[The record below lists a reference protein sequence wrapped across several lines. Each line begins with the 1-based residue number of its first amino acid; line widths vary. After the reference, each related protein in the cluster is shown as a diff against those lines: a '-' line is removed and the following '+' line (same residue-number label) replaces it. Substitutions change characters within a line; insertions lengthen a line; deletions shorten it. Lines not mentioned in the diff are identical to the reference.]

1 MLDFLKIFG
10 EGLLFFFGLPFILVG
25 LVLYGLYLLF
35 VFIFMSIKGIIL
47 FFKGKKYSLILEEDL
62 RAEEILKNGL
72 NNGMQA
78 QTQNVSTSNITYHNT
93 FNQININKEN
103 DKPLNPV
110 DLTKVIENKTSA
122 SFIVISLIFSKRS
135 KIVS

>member
-10 EGLLFFFGLPFILVG
+10 EGLLFFLGLPFILVG
-25 LVLYGLYLLF
+25 LVLYGIYLLF

-93 FNQININKEN
+93 FNQININKED

-110 DLTKVIENKTSA
+110 DLTKVIENNSEP
-122 SFIVISLIFSKRS
+122 SGFIEGKNNEQR
-135 KIVS
+135 

>member
-10 EGLLFFFGLPFILVG
+10 EGLLFFLGLPFILVG

-62 RAEEILKNGL
+62 KAEEILKNGL

-110 DLTKVIENKTSA
+110 DLTKVIENNSEP
-122 SFIVISLIFSKRS
+122 SGFIEGKNNEQR
-135 KIVS
+135 

>member
-10 EGLLFFFGLPFILVG
+10 EGLLFFLGLPFILVG

-93 FNQININKEN
+93 FNQININKDN

-110 DLTKVIENKTSA
+110 DLTKVIENNSEP
-122 SFIVISLIFSKRS
+122 SGFIEGKNNEQR
-135 KIVS
+135 

>member
-10 EGLLFFFGLPFILVG
+10 EGLLFFLGLPFILLG

-110 DLTKVIENKTSA
+110 DLTKVIENNSEP
-122 SFIVISLIFSKRS
+122 SGFIEGKNNEQR
-135 KIVS
+135 

>member
-10 EGLLFFFGLPFILVG
+10 EGLLFFLGLPFILVG

-35 VFIFMSIKGIIL
+35 VFIFMSIKEIIL

-110 DLTKVIENKTSA
+110 DLTKVIENNSEP
-122 SFIVISLIFSKRS
+122 SGFIEGKNNEQR
-135 KIVS
+135 

>member
-10 EGLLFFFGLPFILVG
+10 EGLLFFLGLPFILVG

-72 NNGMQA
+72 NNGMKA

-110 DLTKVIENKTSA
+110 DLTKVIENNSEP
-122 SFIVISLIFSKRS
+122 SGFIEGKNNEQR
-135 KIVS
+135 

>member
-10 EGLLFFFGLPFILVG
+10 EGLLFFLGLPFILVG

-35 VFIFMSIKGIIL
+35 VFIFMSIKGIVL

-93 FNQININKEN
+93 FNQININKED

-110 DLTKVIENKTSA
+110 DLTKVIENNSEP
-122 SFIVISLIFSKRS
+122 SGFIEGKNNEQR
-135 KIVS
+135 

>member
-10 EGLLFFFGLPFILVG
+10 EGLLFFLGLPFILVG

-47 FFKGKKYSLILEEDL
+47 FIKGKKYSLILDEDL

-110 DLTKVIENKTSA
+110 DLTKVIENNSEP
-122 SFIVISLIFSKRS
+122 SGFIEGKNNEQR
-135 KIVS
+135 

>member
-10 EGLLFFFGLPFILVG
+10 EGLLFFLGLPFILVG

-110 DLTKVIENKTSA
+110 DLTKVIENNTEPSG
-122 SFIVISLIFSKRS
+122 FIEGKNNEQR
-135 KIVS
+135 

>member
-10 EGLLFFFGLPFILVG
+10 EGLLFFLGLPFILVG
-25 LVLYGLYLLF
+25 LVLYGIYLLF

-110 DLTKVIENKTSA
+110 DLTKVIENNLEPSG
-122 SFIVISLIFSKRS
+122 FIEGKNNEQR
-135 KIVS
+135 

>member
-10 EGLLFFFGLPFILVG
+10 EGLLFFLGLPFILVG
-25 LVLYGLYLLF
+25 LVLYGIYLLF

-72 NNGMQA
+72 NNGIQA

-110 DLTKVIENKTSA
+110 DLTKVIENNSEP
-122 SFIVISLIFSKRS
+122 SGFIEGKNNEQR
-135 KIVS
+135 

>member
-10 EGLLFFFGLPFILVG
+10 EGLLFFLGLPFILVG
-25 LVLYGLYLLF
+25 LVLYGIYLLF

-110 DLTKVIENKTSA
+110 DLTKVIENNSEP
-122 SFIVISLIFSKRS
+122 SGFIEGKNNEQR
-135 KIVS
+135 

>member
-10 EGLLFFFGLPFILVG
+10 EGLLFFLGLPFILVG

-78 QTQNVSTSNITYHNT
+78 QTQNVNTSNITCHNT

-103 DKPLNPV
+103 DKALNPV
-110 DLTKVIENKTSA
+110 DLTKVIENNSEP
-122 SFIVISLIFSKRS
+122 SGFIEGKNNEQR
-135 KIVS
+135 

>member
-1 MLDFLKIFG
+1 MIDFLKIFG
-10 EGLLFFFGLPFILVG
+10 EGLLFFLGLPFILVG

-110 DLTKVIENKTSA
+110 DLTKVIENNSEP
-122 SFIVISLIFSKRS
+122 SGFIEGKNNEQR
-135 KIVS
+135 

>member
-10 EGLLFFFGLPFILVG
+10 EGLLFFLGLPFILVG

-35 VFIFMSIKGIIL
+35 VFIFMSIKGIVL

-62 RAEEILKNGL
+62 RAEQILKNGL

-110 DLTKVIENKTSA
+110 DLTKVIENNSEP
-122 SFIVISLIFSKRS
+122 SGFIEGKNNEQR
-135 KIVS
+135 

>member
-10 EGLLFFFGLPFILVG
+10 EGLLFFLGLPFILVG

-35 VFIFMSIKGIIL
+35 VFIFMSINGIIL

-110 DLTKVIENKTSA
+110 DLTKVIENNSEP
-122 SFIVISLIFSKRS
+122 SGFIEGKNNEQR
-135 KIVS
+135 

>member
-10 EGLLFFFGLPFILVG
+10 EGLLFFLGLPFILVG

-78 QTQNVSTSNITYHNT
+78 QTQNVSTSNITYHNI

-110 DLTKVIENKTSA
+110 DLTKVIENNSEP
-122 SFIVISLIFSKRS
+122 SGFIEGKNNEQR
-135 KIVS
+135 

>member
-10 EGLLFFFGLPFILVG
+10 EGLLFFLGLPFILVG

-110 DLTKVIENKTSA
+110 DLTKVIENNSEP
-122 SFIVISLIFSKRS
+122 SGFIEGKKNQQR
-135 KIVS
+135 

>member
-10 EGLLFFFGLPFILVG
+10 EGLLFFLGLPFILVG

-110 DLTKVIENKTSA
+110 DLTKVIENNSKPSG
-122 SFIVISLIFSKRS
+122 FIEGKNNEQR
-135 KIVS
+135 

>member
-10 EGLLFFFGLPFILVG
+10 EGLLFFLGLPFIIVG

-72 NNGMQA
+72 NNGMQT

-110 DLTKVIENKTSA
+110 DLTKVIENNSEP
-122 SFIVISLIFSKRS
+122 SGFIEGKNNEQR
-135 KIVS
+135 

>member
-10 EGLLFFFGLPFILVG
+10 EGLLFFLGLPFILVG

-62 RAEEILKNGL
+62 RAEEILKKGL
-72 NNGMQA
+72 NNGMQT

-110 DLTKVIENKTSA
+110 DLTKVIENNSEP
-122 SFIVISLIFSKRS
+122 SGFIEGKNNEQR
-135 KIVS
+135 

>member
-10 EGLLFFFGLPFILVG
+10 EGLLFFLGLPFILVG

-110 DLTKVIENKTSA
+110 ENNSEPS
-122 SFIVISLIFSKRS
+122 SFIEGKNNEQR
-135 KIVS
+135 

>member
-10 EGLLFFFGLPFILVG
+10 EGLLFFLGLPFILVG

-110 DLTKVIENKTSA
+110 DFTKVIENNSEP
-122 SFIVISLIFSKRS
+122 SGFIEGKNNEQR
-135 KIVS
+135 

>member
-10 EGLLFFFGLPFILVG
+10 EWLLFFLGLPFILVG
-25 LVLYGLYLLF
+25 LVLYGIYLLF

-110 DLTKVIENKTSA
+110 DLTKVIENNSEP
-122 SFIVISLIFSKRS
+122 SGFIEGKNNEQR
-135 KIVS
+135 

>member
-10 EGLLFFFGLPFILVG
+10 EGLLFFLGLPFILVG

-110 DLTKVIENKTSA
+110 DLTKVIENNSEPS
-122 SFIVISLIFSKRS
+122 SFIEGKNNEQR
-135 KIVS
+135 

>member
-10 EGLLFFFGLPFILVG
+10 EGLLFFLGLPFILVG

-35 VFIFMSIKGIIL
+35 VFIFMSIKGIVL

-110 DLTKVIENKTSA
+110 DLTKVIENNSEP
-122 SFIVISLIFSKRS
+122 SGFIEGKNNEQR
-135 KIVS
+135 

>member
-10 EGLLFFFGLPFILVG
+10 EGLLFFLGLPFILVG

-72 NNGMQA
+72 NNVMQA

-110 DLTKVIENKTSA
+110 DLTKVIENNSEP
-122 SFIVISLIFSKRS
+122 SGFIEGKNNEQR
-135 KIVS
+135 

>member
-10 EGLLFFFGLPFILVG
+10 EVLLFFLGLPFILVG

-110 DLTKVIENKTSA
+110 DLTKVIENNSEP
-122 SFIVISLIFSKRS
+122 SGFIEGKNNEQR
-135 KIVS
+135 

>member
-10 EGLLFFFGLPFILVG
+10 EGLLFFLGLPFILVG

-78 QTQNVSTSNITYHNT
+78 HTQHVSTSNITYHNT

-103 DKPLNPV
+103 DKPLNTV
-110 DLTKVIENKTSA
+110 DLTKVIENNSEP
-122 SFIVISLIFSKRS
+122 SGFIEGKNNEQR
-135 KIVS
+135 

>member
-10 EGLLFFFGLPFILVG
+10 EGLLFFLGLPFILVG

-78 QTQNVSTSNITYHNT
+78 QTQNASTSNITYHNT

-110 DLTKVIENKTSA
+110 DLTKVIENNSEP
-122 SFIVISLIFSKRS
+122 SGFIEGKNNEQR
-135 KIVS
+135 

>member
-10 EGLLFFFGLPFILVG
+10 EGLLFFLGLPFILVV

-110 DLTKVIENKTSA
+110 DLTKVIENNSEP
-122 SFIVISLIFSKRS
+122 SGFIEGKNNEQR
-135 KIVS
+135 

>member
-10 EGLLFFFGLPFILVG
+10 EGLLFFLGLPFILVG

-110 DLTKVIENKTSA
+110 DLTKVIENNSEPNG
-122 SFIVISLIFSKRS
+122 FIEGKNNEQR
-135 KIVS
+135 

>member
-10 EGLLFFFGLPFILVG
+10 EGLLFFLGLPFILVG
-25 LVLYGLYLLF
+25 LVLNGFYLLF

-110 DLTKVIENKTSA
+110 DLTKVIENNSEP
-122 SFIVISLIFSKRS
+122 SGFIEGKNNEQR
-135 KIVS
+135 

>member
-10 EGLLFFFGLPFILVG
+10 EGLLFFLGLPFILVG
-25 LVLYGLYLLF
+25 LVLYGIYLLF

-78 QTQNVSTSNITYHNT
+78 QTQNVSTYNITYHNT

-110 DLTKVIENKTSA
+110 DLTKVIENNSEP
-122 SFIVISLIFSKRS
+122 SGFIEGKNNEQR
-135 KIVS
+135 

>member
-10 EGLLFFFGLPFILVG
+10 EGLLFFLGLPFILVG
-25 LVLYGLYLLF
+25 LVLYGLYLLI

-72 NNGMQA
+72 NNGMQV
-78 QTQNVSTSNITYHNT
+78 QTQNVSTSNVTYHNT
-93 FNQININKEN
+93 FNQININKED

-110 DLTKVIENKTSA
+110 DLTKVIENNSEP
-122 SFIVISLIFSKRS
+122 SGFIEGKNNEQR
-135 KIVS
+135 

>member
-10 EGLLFFFGLPFILVG
+10 EGLLFFLGLPFILVG

-47 FFKGKKYSLILEEDL
+47 FFKGRKYSLILEEDL

-110 DLTKVIENKTSA
+110 DFTKVIENNSEP
-122 SFIVISLIFSKRS
+122 SGFIEGKNNEQR
-135 KIVS
+135 

>member
-10 EGLLFFFGLPFILVG
+10 EGLLFFLGLPFILVG

-110 DLTKVIENKTSA
+110 DLTKVIENNSEP
-122 SFIVISLIFSKRS
+122 SGFIEGKNNEQRW
-135 KIVS
+135 

>member
-10 EGLLFFFGLPFILVG
+10 EGLLFFLGLPFIVVG

-110 DLTKVIENKTSA
+110 DLTKVIENNSEP
-122 SFIVISLIFSKRS
+122 SGFIEGKNNEQR
-135 KIVS
+135 